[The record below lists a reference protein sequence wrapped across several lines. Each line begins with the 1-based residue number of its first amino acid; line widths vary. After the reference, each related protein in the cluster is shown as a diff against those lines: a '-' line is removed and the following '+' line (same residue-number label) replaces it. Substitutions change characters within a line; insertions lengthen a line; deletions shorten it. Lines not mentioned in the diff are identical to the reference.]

1 MFRQAQHEVTGA
13 ESWPREPP
21 KNLILSLS
29 KDEGGTSYLD
39 NVAINARSSRH

>member
-1 MFRQAQHEVTGA
+1 MFRRAQHEVISA
-13 ESWPREPP
+13 ESWLRKPP

>member
-1 MFRQAQHEVTGA
+1 MFRQAQHEVIGA
-13 ESWPREPP
+13 EPWLRELP

-29 KDEGGTSYLD
+29 KDEGGTSYVD